1 MLHKKIFYLL
11 VLLVGTIGKSQDVE
25 VIQLNN
31 GSFEDTPRSGGEK
44 NVDIKGWYDCGVLRF
59 SNETAPDIHPGGFW
73 KNEIKPIDGKTYLGL
88 VVRDNDSYEGVAQ
101 RLSSPL
107 VAGKCYTFSVNL
119 AKSPQY
125 LSKSRLTSQEQ
136 NYTRPAV
143 LRIWGGTSFCMDR
156 ELLAESP
163 PVDNNQ
169 WKEYEFTIKPRADY
183 RYILVEAYYKVPVI
197 LPYNGHVLVD
207 KLTDITMIP
216 CPDQDQ
222 TIANN
227 SSKVSA
233 LPPHKRNRVEDAVS
247 KNAENSAPVIE
258 ETPTNKEPVVKKKIL
273 EELDIK
279 KLKTGSTVEI
289 KNLYFKADS
298 TGITKESYE
307 VLDEIVQFMQQN
319 KNIVLEIGGH
329 TNGIPPPSYCDKL
342 SEERAKSVYSYLTAK
357 GVGVNMLTYKGYGKR
372 KRIANDS
379 TADGRRKNQRVEL
392 KVISLKGS

>member
-1 MLHKKIFYLL
+1 MLRKNIIYVI
-11 VLLVGTIGKSQDVE
+11 VLLSFAVGNAQDVE
-25 VIQLNN
+25 IIQINN

-73 KNEIKPIDGKTYLGL
+73 KNEIKASDGRTYLGL

-107 VAGKCYTFSVNL
+107 VSGKCYSMSVNL

-125 LSKSRLTSQEQ
+125 LSRSRLTSQEQ

-143 LRIWGGTSFCMDR
+143 LRIWGGTGFCNDR

-169 WKEYEFTIKPRADY
+169 WQQYDFTFKPRSDY

-197 LPYNGHVLVD
+197 LPYNGHLLVD
-207 KLTDITMIP
+207 KLSDIKLIP

-222 TIANN
+222 TIASNA
-227 SSKVSA
+227 SKTNA
-233 LPPHKRNRVEDAVS
+233 LPPHKRNRVEEAVNKS
-247 KNAENSAPVIE
+247 TTVQTPKVSEKETTTAP
-258 ETPTNKEPVVKKKIL
+258 PKKKIL
-273 EELDIK
+273 EDLDIK

-307 VLDEIVQFMQQN
+307 VLDEIVQFLQQN
-319 KNIVLEIGGH
+319 KNVSLEIGGH
-329 TNGIPPPSYCDKL
+329 TNGIPPASYCDKL
-342 SEERAKSVYSYLTAK
+342 SEERAKSVYNYLTQK
-357 GVGVNMLTYKGYGKR
+357 GVGMSTLTYKGYGKR
-372 KRIANDS
+372 KRIANDA

-392 KVISLKGS
+392 KVISL